1 MGLFPRRTRPADAN
15 TATAIGSGNGTG
27 TVREKPAR
35 TGIMGRRE
43 RKNTGN
49 AVHGNGTLNSR
60 PKFGQWIKVTWP
72 DLLTMVIMG
81 IIGLGVSVLVHK
93 PWVCDD

>member
-1 MGLFPRRTRPADAN
+1 MGLFTRRTRPADAN
-15 TATAIGSGNGTG
+15 TATAVGGGNGQG

-43 RKNTGN
+43 RKHTGTG
-49 AVHGNGTLNSR
+49 VHSNGTLNSR

-81 IIGLGVSVLVHK
+81 VIGLGVSLSVTK
-93 PWVCDD
+93 SFDRSD